1 MVREGASEGPTAA
14 PGAGDLHDTAASYYL
29 VMIANGKQPNVVVGG
44 DLDGLRYFVTEIDGR
59 EYWVTDRGLFDP
71 PAADSE

>member
-1 MVREGASEGPTAA
+1 LDGK
-14 PGAGDLHDTAASYYL
+14 GDLHDTAADYYL
-29 VMIANGKQPNVVVGG
+29 AMIANGKVPNVVVGG

-71 PAADSE
+71 PETSAESRREERAE